1 MRTGFLA
8 LYWER
13 DNAKIVSCLP
23 PPSGSLYQTSF
34 FYYLTLPFVFLLF
47 FGHDCACGWLYLSA
61 CVCQWEACGVD
72 RLCRRTCHC
81 HRHSLHADRYH
92 HNDSVINETIQ
103 KENKARQGKL
113 SQVRTDSVADIDNY
127 HLADSVDDDVLS
139 LSQTPSLLLSS
150 LNLFLFLSVAL
161 HCLTRCYEFQSVSCP
176 CHVRVRITSHRIVGM
191 NWTQWDH

>member
-1 MRTGFLA
+1 M
-8 LYWER
+8 
-13 DNAKIVSCLP
+13 
-23 PPSGSLYQTSF
+23 
-34 FYYLTLPFVFLLF
+34 FLLF

-139 LSQTPSLLLSS
+139 LSLSNSLPPPFFSKFISLSVGRLALPNSLLRVSKCELSMPRPGAHHIAS
-150 LNLFLFLSVAL
+150 YRGNELNA
-161 HCLTRCYEFQSVSCP
+161 
-176 CHVRVRITSHRIVGM
+176 VRPLKTTTKLQQH
-191 NWTQWDH
+191 